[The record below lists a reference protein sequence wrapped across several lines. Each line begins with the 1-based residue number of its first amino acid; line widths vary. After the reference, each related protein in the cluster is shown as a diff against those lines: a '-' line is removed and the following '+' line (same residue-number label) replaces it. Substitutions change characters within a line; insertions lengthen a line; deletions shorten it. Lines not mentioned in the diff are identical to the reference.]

1 VSENVCLRQIA
12 PPYLRIKSQ
21 RQLQLDPFEVAM
33 IVRKITLLAV
43 VLTSFALAACTSPTA
58 PSQDCGVSV
67 GSGCGPK

>member
-1 VSENVCLRQIA
+1 MCVYDCLR
-12 PPYLRIKSQ
+12 YRTFGIKSHG
-21 RQLQLDPFEVAM
+21 QLQLDPFEVAM

-58 PSQDCGVSV
+58 PTQDCAISV

>member
-1 VSENVCLRQIA
+1 MCVYDISRYRSFGIT
-12 PPYLRIKSQ
+12 KQ
-21 RQLQLDPFEVAM
+21 RQLPLDPFEVAM
-33 IVRKITLLAV
+33 LCRKLALIAV

>member
-1 VSENVCLRQIA
+1 
-12 PPYLRIKSQ
+12 
-21 RQLQLDPFEVAM
+21 M

-58 PSQDCGVSV
+58 PSQDCAIAV

>member
-1 VSENVCLRQIA
+1 MRYRTFGIT
-12 PPYLRIKSQ
+12 KQ
-21 RQLQLDPFEVAM
+21 RQLQHDPFEVAM
-33 IVRKITLLAV
+33 IRRKLALIAV

>member
-1 VSENVCLRQIA
+1 V
-12 PPYLRIKSQ
+12 Q

-33 IVRKITLLAV
+33 IRRRIALIAV

-58 PSQDCGVSV
+58 PSQDCTISV

>member
-1 VSENVCLRQIA
+1 
-12 PPYLRIKSQ
+12 
-21 RQLQLDPFEVAM
+21 M

-58 PSQDCGVSV
+58 PSQDCAISV

>member
-1 VSENVCLRQIA
+1 
-12 PPYLRIKSQ
+12 PPYLRDQVQ

-33 IVRKITLLAV
+33 IRRRIALIAV

-58 PSQDCGVSV
+58 PSQDCGVTV

>member
-1 VSENVCLRQIA
+1 MCVYDHLRYRSFGIT
-12 PPYLRIKSQ
+12 KQ

-33 IVRKITLLAV
+33 IRRKLALIAV

-58 PSQDCGVSV
+58 PSQDCGVAV

>member
-1 VSENVCLRQIA
+1 V
-12 PPYLRIKSQ
+12 Q

-33 IVRKITLLAV
+33 IRRRIALIAV

-58 PSQDCGVSV
+58 PSQDCGVTI